1 LTPPSLGELGLVES
15 VQDLCDSIKTTQVF
29 AIRFYHKD
37 FDEIGLS
44 ENLKLMLFRI
54 IQEQINN
61 IIKYAEA
68 TTILIRLITDTDQL
82 TLVVSDNGKGFD
94 LLKTKRGLGLNN
106 IMNRPELFN
115 GKAEIRTAPGQGC
128 TVIVTIPI

>member
-1 LTPPSLGELGLVES
+1 MTPPSLGERNVIES

-37 FDEIGLS
+37 FNEEFLAEDIR
-44 ENLKLMLFRI
+44 LMLFRI
-54 IQEQINN
+54 IQEQIKN

-68 TTILIRLITDTDQL
+68 SVILIRLITDEGQAM
-82 TLVVSDNGKGFD
+82 LVISDNGKGFD

-128 TVIVTIPI
+128 TIIVAIPI